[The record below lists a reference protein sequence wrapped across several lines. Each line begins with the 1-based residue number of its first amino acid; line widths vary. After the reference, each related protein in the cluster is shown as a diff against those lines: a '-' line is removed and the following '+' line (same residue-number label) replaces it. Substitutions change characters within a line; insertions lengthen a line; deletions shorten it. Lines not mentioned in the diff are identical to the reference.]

1 MTRWLT
7 IAMLTVLAVIMIAA
21 VVELPRPGAPD
32 APVHTHV
39 SAWYIDGGVEAGGA
53 DNLVAA
59 VLLNYRALDTFGE
72 VVVIFAALIA
82 VLAVATVGPDQ
93 QAARG
98 KQADRG
104 IDPIPISPVV
114 SYMVRLLAPFIAA
127 FALFVIVRGHLLPGG
142 GFQGGAVLGA
152 MLILLAL
159 FGKRSSPPVSRL
171 SAPILPWL
179 QVTGPLVF
187 GLIALAGIVIA
198 GSAFGLPGQHLWR
211 EAMMIC
217 LELGI
222 AVGGAAVLY
231 GLFKALEGD

>member
-1 MTRWLT
+1 MTRWLIIT
-7 IAMLTVLAVIMIAA
+7 MLAVLAMIMIAA

-53 DNLVAA
+53 ENLVAA

-82 VLAVATVGPDQ
+82 VLGVATVGPDQ
-93 QAARG
+93 RATRG
-98 KQADRG
+98 KQAGRG
-104 IDPIPISPVV
+104 VDPIPISPVV

-142 GFQGGAVLGA
+142 GFQGGAVFGT

-159 FGKRSSPPVSRL
+159 FGQRSPPESRQ

-187 GLIALAGIVIA
+187 GLTALAGIVFA

-231 GLFKALEGD
+231 GLFKALQGD

>member
-1 MTRWLT
+1 MTRWLIIT
-7 IAMLTVLAVIMIAA
+7 MLAVLAMLMIAA
-21 VVELPRPGAPD
+21 VVELPRPGATD

-93 QAARG
+93 QA
-98 KQADRG
+98 DPG

-159 FGKRSSPPVSRL
+159 FGQRSSPPVARL

-231 GLFKALEGD
+231 GLFKALQGD